1 MASSACLPT
10 SGARALIA
18 DAEAKLSA
26 AGVPGARFDAELL
39 LAHVLELTR
48 PQLVAMLGEQTITTV
63 QLEQF
68 QALVTRRAAREPLA
82 YVTGSKGFRKIELSV
97 DARVLV
103 PRPETELL
111 VATAIV
117 DRPCG
122 VLDVGTGSGAVA
134 LALAFELPDG
144 TVDAVD
150 ISADALEVATA
161 NAQRLGLAGRTRFF
175 QSDLLASVD
184 GVYDTITAN
193 LPYVPSHEI
202 DLLQPEITKHEPR
215 LALDGGRD
223 GLDLVRRLVQQAPAH
238 LKPGGMLAL
247 EIGDGQGRATALLLL
262 ESGFDEVDVHLD
274 LAEKERVVSG
284 RRGKR

>member
-26 AGVPGARFDAELL
+26 AGVPGAQFDAELL
-39 LAHVLELTR
+39 LAHVLGLTR
-48 PQLVAMLGEQTITTV
+48 PQLVAALADQTITAA
-63 QLEQF
+63 QLEEF
-68 QALVTRRAAREPLA
+68 QKSVARRTAREPLA
-82 YVTGSKGFRKIELSV
+82 YVTGSKGFRNIELGV

-134 LALAFELPDG
+134 LALASELPDG

-150 ISADALEVATA
+150 ISTDALEVAAA
-161 NAQRLGLAGRTRFF
+161 NAQRLGLEARTRFF

-184 GVYDTITAN
+184 GVYD
-193 LPYVPSHEI
+193 
-202 DLLQPEITKHEPR
+202 
-215 LALDGGRD
+215 
-223 GLDLVRRLVQQAPAH
+223 
-238 LKPGGMLAL
+238 
-247 EIGDGQGRATALLLL
+247 
-262 ESGFDEVDVHLD
+262 
-274 LAEKERVVSG
+274 
-284 RRGKR
+284 